1 MIYMLD
7 TNVLMHFA
15 NDERRHA
22 KILKHIDR
30 IGKQNIFVSSI
41 TIHEVHTKLIKAKVS
56 PKNVAALAFILAQFN
71 VRNFNT
77 AAAIASAKVRAALE
91 AKGEPIGACD
101 MLLAGHAKHEKAVLV
116 TNNTKHFKL
125 VHGLKVEDWIGD

>member
-7 TNVLMHFA
+7 TNVLMHFV
-15 NDERRHA
+15 NDERRYV

-30 IGKQNIFVSSI
+30 IGKQHIFVSSI

-56 PKNVAALAFILAQFN
+56 QKNVAALASVLAQFN

-77 AAAIASAKVRAALE
+77 AAAIASARVRAVLE
-91 AKGEPIGACD
+91 AEGDPIGACD

-116 TNNTKHFKL
+116 ANNTRHFKL
-125 VHGLKVEDWIGD
+125 VHGLKIEDWIA

>member
-15 NDERRHA
+15 NDERKSGAIR
-22 KILKHIDR
+22 KHLEQID
-30 IGKQNIFVSSI
+30 KQDIFVSSI

-56 PKNVAALAFILAQFN
+56 AKNVAALAEVLAQFN

-77 AAAIASAKVRAALE
+77 AAAIAAAKVRVTLE
-91 AKGEPIGACD
+91 TKGEPIGSMD
-101 MLLAGHAKHEKAVLV
+101 MLLAGHAKHEKATLV

-125 VHGLKVEDWIGD
+125 VHGLKIEDWTV

>member
-15 NDERRHA
+15 NDKLRHS
-22 KILKHIDR
+22 KILKRIDAV
-30 IGKQNIFVSSI
+30 GKQHIFVSSL
-41 TIHEVHTKLIKAKVS
+41 TIHEVQTKLIKAKVS
-56 PKNVAALAFILAQFN
+56 PKNVTALAAILAQFN
-71 VRNFNT
+71 VRSFN
-77 AAAIASAKVRAALE
+77 AAAAVASAKVRAALE
-91 AKGEPIGACD
+91 EKGAPIGAID

-125 VHGLKVEDWIGD
+125 VHGLKVEDWIL